1 MLERF
6 EADLAEHRR
15 RLAGAEQKP
24 PAYRGYRGEAFAFE
38 ELCEK
43 EDELH
48 AVEQAVASKDR
59 FGEENDVAINHI
71 GTA

>member
-15 RLAGAEQKP
+15 RLAGAEQSL
-24 PAYRGYRGEAFAFE
+24 PAYHGCRGEAFAFE
-38 ELCEK
+38 ELPEK

-48 AVEQAVASKDR
+48 ALEQAVASKDR
-59 FGEENDVAINHI
+59 FGEEDDVAMDHI
-71 GTA
+71 GIA